1 MFNKPPGWII
11 KCIVILFFTL
21 GLFRYYSN
29 SEPYATG
36 DGIEYIL
43 TTEAWYNHGTPN
55 IKLSDFN
62 SFKTDFI
69 AHQPWES
76 NYKAAAFDEVERYL
90 KESQGKTK
98 ANVRTEFGGFYRNK
112 TANVYGYHF
121 VFYSLLNVPS
131 RCITD
136 LFDVHPIQAFTY
148 TNLAFWIL
156 VLTLILFLR
165 KPLVLDE
172 GLLFLAAFFSAAF
185 YYNTWTH
192 PELTTVVLLMASFLF
207 LNQERVHLA
216 LLTCALATLQNQPLV
231 FLLIWMYV
239 YVWSKHQYAIK
250 ALLLYAPYGLIIFI
264 PSLYFYALF
273 GTTSLIKDA
282 GFLSVENIS
291 LVRIIGFYTD
301 LNQGMILSVGLFLLI
316 YIVLLVYRGIIII
329 KNRKVE
335 CWDLMPFV
343 LLLMTLL
350 VSAMN
355 NWNHGMAIVNRYAVW
370 IAVPLLFHV
379 IHLMH
384 GFPIRAYITMGL
396 SALVSQV
403 VLLSVHLPY
412 NRFDWSNL
420 EHMPIAKWVL
430 HHHPSWYNPDPQI
443 FIARTNRV
451 FDFTENS
458 SPVVYFNNSNELVK
472 LAVHVENLDTLSVFG
487 YKMNPLKHYPTVR
500 SGKETWLYINDM
512 TQRSYKS
519 KTELLQLIEQS
530 EVQRIINEMRTNPQ
544 WMKEL
549 TQKATRNHVDLE
561 EQLKRDAKYI
571 FNEKHPNHVQN

>member
-1 MFNKPPGWII
+1 MFNKPPVWII
-11 KCIVILFFTL
+11 KCIVILVFTL

-76 NYKAAAFDEVERYL
+76 NYKAAAFDEVERFL

-121 VFYSLLNVPS
+121 VFYSLLNVPA
-131 RCITD
+131 RCLTD
-136 LFDVHPIQAFTY
+136 LLNVHPIHAFKY
-148 TNLAFWIL
+148 ANLTCWAL
-156 VLTLILFLR
+156 LLLLILFLR
-165 KPLVLDE
+165 KRPILDE
-172 GLLFLAAFFSAAF
+172 VLLFLAAFLSAAF

-192 PELTTVVLLMASFLF
+192 PELTTVVLLCASFLF
-207 LNQERVHLA
+207 LNQERFHLA

-231 FLLIWMYV
+231 FLLIWMYM
-239 YVWSKHQYAIK
+239 YVWSKRRDAVK
-250 ALLLYAPYGLIIFI
+250 ALLPYALYGLIIFI

-282 GFLSVENIS
+282 GFLALENIT
-291 LVRIIGFYTD
+291 LNRITGFYFD
-301 LNQGMILSVGLFLLI
+301 LNQGMILSIGLFLLI

-370 IAVPLLFHV
+370 MGVPLLFHV
-379 IHLMH
+379 FHLMH
-384 GFPIRAYITMGL
+384 DFSIRVRL
-396 SALVSQV
+396 PLVVSALISQV
-403 VLLSVHLPY
+403 LLLMVHLPY
-412 NRFDWSNL
+412 NQFDWSNL
-420 EHMPIAKWVL
+420 QHMPIAKWAL
-430 HHHPSWYNPDPQI
+430 DYHPSWYNPDPQI

-451 FDFTENS
+451 FDFTKKS
-458 SPVVYFNNSNELVK
+458 SPVLYFNTKNNLVK
-472 LAVHVENLDTLSVFG
+472 LAVHAENIDTLSIFG
-487 YKMNPLKHYPTVR
+487 YKMKLAGNYHKVR
-500 SGKETWLYINDM
+500 SGSETWIYINDI
-512 TQRSYKS
+512 K
-519 KTELLQLIEQS
+519 EQS
-530 EVQRIINEMRTNPQ
+530 TKSSAEILRIIENSELQRIMNEMRSNPQ
-544 WMKEL
+544 WITEL
-549 TQKATRNHVDLE
+549 TQKAARNKTDLE
-561 EQLKRDAKYI
+561 EQMLLDARYI
-571 FNEKHPNHVQN
+571 FNENHPR

>member
-1 MFNKPPGWII
+1 MFNKPPVWII
-11 KCIVILFFTL
+11 KCIVILVFTL

-76 NYKAAAFDEVERYL
+76 NYKAAAFDEVERFL

-121 VFYSLLNVPS
+121 VFYSLLNVPA
-131 RCITD
+131 RCLTD
-136 LFDVHPIQAFTY
+136 LLNVHPIHAFKY
-148 TNLAFWIL
+148 ANLTCWAL
-156 VLTLILFLR
+156 LLLLILFLR
-165 KPLVLDE
+165 KRPILDE
-172 GLLFLAAFFSAAF
+172 VLLFLAAFLSAAF

-192 PELTTVVLLMASFLF
+192 PELTTVVLLCASFLF
-207 LNQERVHLA
+207 LNQERFHLA

-231 FLLIWMYV
+231 FLLIWMYM
-239 YVWSKHQYAIK
+239 YVWSKRRDAVK
-250 ALLLYAPYGLIIFI
+250 ALLPYALYGLIIFI

-282 GFLSVENIS
+282 GFLALENIT
-291 LVRIIGFYTD
+291 LNRIIGFYFD
-301 LNQGMILSVGLFLLI
+301 LNQGMILSIGLFLLI

-370 IAVPLLFHV
+370 MGVPLLFHV
-379 IHLMH
+379 FHLMH
-384 GFPIRAYITMGL
+384 DFSIRVRL
-396 SALVSQV
+396 PLVVSALISQV
-403 VLLSVHLPY
+403 LLLMVHLPY
-412 NRFDWSNL
+412 NQFDWSNL
-420 EHMPIAKWVL
+420 QHMPIAKWAL
-430 HHHPSWYNPDPQI
+430 DYHPSWYNPDPQI

-451 FDFTENS
+451 FDFTKKS
-458 SPVVYFNNSNELVK
+458 SPVLYFNTKNNLVK
-472 LAVHVENLDTLSVFG
+472 LAVHAENIDTLSIFG
-487 YKMNPLKHYPTVR
+487 YKMKLAGNYHKVR
-500 SGKETWLYINDM
+500 SGSETWIYINDI
-512 TQRSYKS
+512 K
-519 KTELLQLIEQS
+519 EQS
-530 EVQRIINEMRTNPQ
+530 TKSSAEILRIIENSELQRIMNEMRSNPQ
-544 WMKEL
+544 WITEL
-549 TQKATRNHVDLE
+549 TQKAARNKTDLE
-561 EQLKRDAKYI
+561 EQMLLDARYI
-571 FNEKHPNHVQN
+571 FNENHPR